1 VDRENIISCPQL
13 GASTKEAQSH
23 CGEEI
28 TVQFVDMVKGKS
40 LTGVVNA
47 QALTSAFSPHT
58 KPWIGLAEALDMLM
72 HPWAGSPKGTIQ
84 VVTQG
89 TSLKNAGTCLSPAV
103 IVSLLREASK
113 QADTNLV
120 NAKLLVKEAGFN
132 VTTSHNPGGPGEQ
145 GNRECLL
152 TLALAGTPYQG
163 VGLVQ
168 GTIPMLQVLNG
179 AVFRPEVPLRRGQ
192 PLLIFRAQ
200 PSNPVMLPMMIGLL
214 AEAGV
219 QLLSYQT
226 FKVSDGEPWHVMVS
240 PPCCPA

>member
-1 VDRENIISCPQL
+1 
-13 GASTKEAQSH
+13 
-23 CGEEI
+23 
-28 TVQFVDMVKGKS
+28 
-40 LTGVVNA
+40 
-47 QALTSAFSPHT
+47 
-58 KPWIGLAEALDMLM
+58 M
-72 HPWAGSPKGTIQ
+72 HACTGSPKGTIQ

-103 IVSLLREASK
+103 IVGLLREASK
-113 QADTNLV
+113 QADVNLV
-120 NAKLLVKEAGFN
+120 NAKLLVKEAGLN

-168 GTIPMLQVLNG
+168 GTTPMLQMLNG
-179 AVFRPEVPLRRGQ
+179 AVFRPEVPLRSGQ
-192 PLLIFRAQ
+192 PLLIFWAQ
-200 PSNPVMLPMMIGLL
+200 PSNPGMLPTMIGLL

-226 FKVSDGEPWHVMVS
+226 SMLFDGEPWHVTGLSSLLPSLETWKQHVLETFQF
-240 PPCCPA
+240 CF